1 MGKSSVSKQYII
13 PLLLFEVI
21 TGKLLMIIINQEEI
35 CFNFFMVGLDDG
47 YKPESEIFI
56 AVAFFYKSTVIEF
69 YN

>member
-1 MGKSSVSKQYII
+1 MGKSSVSKQYIM
-13 PLLLFEVI
+13 PLVI
-21 TGKLLMIIINQEEI
+21 TGQLLIIIINQEEI